1 MVDAMAMVKLNVLHW
16 HLVDSQAFPF
26 NSSAAPNLSK
36 GAWNWRETY
45 SPDDLQG
52 LVQYAKERGV
62 RIMVEIDT
70 PGPSPSST
78 ATRNKFTLYP
88 HSSHDTP
95 NLFPNVQATAHR
107 GALATLRLYRTAPT

>member
-36 GAWNWRETY
+36 GAWNWHETY
-45 SPDDLQG
+45 SPDDLKG
-52 LVQYAKERGV
+52 LVQYAQERGV

-70 PGPSPSST
+70 PG
-78 ATRNKFTLYP
+78 
-88 HSSHDTP
+88 
-95 NLFPNVQATAHR
+95 
-107 GALATLRLYRTAPT
+107 GASLALRLLLLCAPHQGGCHSPGGPALPSCLQ